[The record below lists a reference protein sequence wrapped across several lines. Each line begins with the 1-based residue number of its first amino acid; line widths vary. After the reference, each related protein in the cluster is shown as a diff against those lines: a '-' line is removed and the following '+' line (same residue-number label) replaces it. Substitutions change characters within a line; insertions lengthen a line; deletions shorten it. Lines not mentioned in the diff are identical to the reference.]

1 MGWLWSSAPA
11 SEAPS
16 QPPTNSPTTIPEPR
30 SRVPF
35 PKVSKQPLPQLSPPP
50 TTKAPTRDE
59 LAEAELRAFLESLE
73 PPPNTAT
80 QLPSAIASTPIPDH
94 DSSGPIPLSS
104 AHTLPSTVSCRTIFD
119 NAFHCQS
126 LGGQWNSVYR
136 HGTLRDCSPLW
147 YDFWWCMRT
156 NRGSMTEEERVRQ
169 VKKRYEEKE
178 RRLRGG
184 NNSEEVWEERKVMV
198 GRVWEERYVDEEGEG
213 EVEAQAQAK
222 RRDEG
227 RGAMRALY
235 GERGG

>member
-11 SEAPS
+11 SEAPK
-16 QPPTNSPTTIPEPR
+16 QHPPHDPSTNLPEPP
-30 SRVPF
+30 SSVPS
-35 PKVSKQPLPQLSPPP
+35 PAASKQPLPQSSPQP
-50 TTKAPTRDE
+50 TTKALSRDE
-59 LAEAELRAFLESLE
+59 LAEAELRAFLQSLE

-80 QLPSAIASTPIPDH
+80 QSASDITSDNHISDH
-94 DSSGPIPLSS
+94 DSSAPIPLTS
-104 AHTLPSTVSCRTIFD
+104 AHTLPATVSCRTIFD

-156 NRGSMTEEERVRQ
+156 NRGSMTEEERARQ
-169 VKKRYEEKE
+169 VRKRYEEKE

-184 NNSEEVWEERKVMV
+184 SNSEEIWEERKVLV

-213 EVEAQAQAK
+213 EAEAGVK
-222 RRDEG
+222 RREEG

-235 GERGG
+235 GE